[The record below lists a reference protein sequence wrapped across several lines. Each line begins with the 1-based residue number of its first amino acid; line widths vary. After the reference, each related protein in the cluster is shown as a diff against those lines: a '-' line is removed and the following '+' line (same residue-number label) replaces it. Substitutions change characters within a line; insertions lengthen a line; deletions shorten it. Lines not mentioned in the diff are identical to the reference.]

1 MEQFQR
7 THHPAAPD
15 LGGGREDQASFGV
28 VEFPEVESWWA
39 NERRKKKEEAAE
51 RRRVKL
57 GREVV
62 KLAVALLGDEAR
74 DQFERETSLATE
86 ARLRAWKRRA
96 LYASTWPEI
105 VGASP
110 VEGLRFVSCER
121 LLEHAIAKPLLS
133 WCVLLLFIPSRSEEL
148 DYDRVRFGA
157 PWVQEGWSELSRV
170 VDELRRYRRAVVS
183 CKSERLARGI
193 AATVNEK
200 RLGAFIYG
208 PTGEQAG

>member
-1 MEQFQR
+1 MASLLR
-7 THHPAAPD
+7 SRLALDPD
-15 LGGGREDQASFGV
+15 CENEPSFGI
-28 VEFPEVESWWA
+28 VEYPEVAAWWA
-39 NERRKKKEEAAE
+39 NEQRKKKEAAAE

-57 GREVV
+57 GREVL
-62 KLAVALLGDEAR
+62 KLAVAWLGEEER
-74 DQFERETSLATE
+74 DRFERETSLASE
-86 ARLRAWKRRA
+86 ARLRDWKRRA

-121 LLEHAIAKPLLS
+121 LLGHAIARPLLC
-133 WCVLLLFIPSRSEEL
+133 WCVLLLFIPSRNEEL
-148 DYDRVRFGA
+148 DYDRVRLGA

-170 VDELRRYRRAVVS
+170 VDELRRYRRALVS

-193 AATVNEK
+193 AATVNDR

-208 PTGEQAG
+208 PTGR

>member
-1 MEQFQR
+1 MASLLR
-7 THHPAAPD
+7 SSLALDPD
-15 LGGGREDQASFGV
+15 SKNDPSFGI
-28 VEFPEVESWWA
+28 VEYPEVASWWA
-39 NERRKKKEEAAE
+39 NEQRKKKEEAAE

-62 KLAVALLGDEAR
+62 RLAVAWLGEEER
-74 DQFERETSLATE
+74 DQFERETSLASE
-86 ARLRAWKRRA
+86 AMLRDWKRRG
-96 LYASTWPEI
+96 LDASTWPEI

-121 LLEHAIAKPLLS
+121 LLEHAIARPLLC
-133 WCVLLLFIPSRSEEL
+133 WCVLLLFIPSRNEEL

-170 VDELRRYRRAVVS
+170 IDELRRYRRALVS

-208 PTGEQAG
+208 PTGEMMG